1 MNQISTLCNKMK
13 IDTKE
18 VIDIAST
25 KWNFYKFYPGYVGG
39 HCVAVDPLYLTF
51 KQKELGLSSK
61 FIDTAEKVNSTKHLE
76 VTKEIKKFKH
86 LKNLKLLLLGITF
99 KETVQT

>member
-25 KWNFYKFYPGYVGG
+25 KWNFHRFYPGYVGG
-39 HCVAVDPLYLTF
+39 HCVAVDP
-51 KQKELGLSSK
+51 
-61 FIDTAEKVNSTKHLE
+61 FI
-76 VTKEIKKFKH
+76 
-86 LKNLKLLLLGITF
+86 
-99 KETVQT
+99 